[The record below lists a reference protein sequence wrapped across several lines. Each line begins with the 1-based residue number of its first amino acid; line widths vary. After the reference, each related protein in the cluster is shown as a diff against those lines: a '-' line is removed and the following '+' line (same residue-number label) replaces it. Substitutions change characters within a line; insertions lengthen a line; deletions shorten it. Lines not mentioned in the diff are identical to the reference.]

1 MILKEL
7 QQFVAQHKKVS
18 LADLQLHFRI
28 DADAL
33 RGMLNRL
40 IRKGRIRK
48 MEHSKKCGGC
58 HSCADEAIEF
68 YEWVNTKE
76 LLTKTLTE
84 G

>member
-7 QQFVAQHKKVS
+7 QQFFSQHQKVS

-33 RGMLNRL
+33 RQILNRL

-48 MEHSKKCGGC
+48 MEDTRKCGGC

-68 YEWVNTKE
+68 YEWVHTK
-76 LLTKTLTE
+76 
-84 G
+84 

>member
-7 QQFVAQHKKVS
+7 QQFFAQHQKVS

-33 RGMLNRL
+33 RQMLNRL

-48 MEHSKKCGGC
+48 MEDSRKCGGC

-68 YEWVNTKE
+68 YEWVHTK
-76 LLTKTLTE
+76 
-84 G
+84 